1 MKKLPTCSFNCYLRE
16 QPKNDSLY
24 IKICKIFLAV
34 FIQYPPTIT
43 YGSICTQINDHL
55 KNYWSLLSLLRILTM
70 IFSRNQPEE
79 MLINM
84 GVICVGNH

>member
-1 MKKLPTCSFNCYLRE
+1 MMCNGKMWLFEPVASKHIKKLPTSSFNCYLTE

-34 FIQYPPTIT
+34 FIQYPPTST

-55 KNYWSLLSLLRILTM
+55 KK
-70 IFSRNQPEE
+70 
-79 MLINM
+79 
-84 GVICVGNH
+84 C